1 MSKLIILQTVVPDY
15 RKKIFSYIRKQLE
28 NDFLLFCGDFYFE
41 ESIKSDSSINYTNK
55 VKNHFF
61 FNRKLLFQ
69 TGMWSHVVKK
79 NIMILELNPRII
91 SNWIILIL
99 RKILRK
105 RTILWGH
112 AWPRKGQQSKSDI
125 VRNWMRNIAD
135 VVVVYTKTQAKELK
149 IKMPGK
155 TVLFAPNAVI
165 SSKEMKASNNSGLI
179 KNIIYVG
186 RLTEIKKPMLLVKAF
201 HNILDKL
208 PKDTKLIIVGEGKER
223 NKIEIFINKSNLKDK
238 VIFEGHLLEYERL
251 KLLYNSSLVSISP
264 GYVGLSITQSFG
276 FGVPMLISQFENHS
290 PELEAA
296 IENKNSLFFK
306 TDNMED
312 FGNKILLFFQEK
324 EYWIGKRRE
333 ICEHC
338 KSNYSVELMARTFI
352 NIYKR

>member
-15 RKKIFSYIRKQLE
+15 RKKIFSYIKKQLE
-28 NDFLLFCGDFYFE
+28 NDFLLFCGDSYFE
-41 ESIKSDSSINYTNK
+41 ESIKSDNSINYTNR

-79 NIMILELNPRII
+79 NVMILELNPRII

-99 RKILRK
+99 RKILQK

-149 IKMPGK
+149 KKMPRK
-155 TVLFAPNAVI
+155 TILFAPNAVI
-165 SSKEMKASNNSGLI
+165 SSNEMKASNNSGII

-186 RLTEIKKPMLLVKAF
+186 RLTEFKKPMLLVKAF

-208 PKDTKLIIVGEGKER
+208 PEDTKLIIVGEGKER

-251 KLLYNSSLVSISP
+251 KQLYNSSLVSISP

-276 FGVPMLISQFENHS
+276 FGVPMLISKHENHS

-296 IENKNSLFFK
+296 VENENSLFFK
-306 TDNMED
+306 TDSVDNLGYQM
-312 FGNKILLFFQEK
+312 LLFFRDK
-324 EYWIGKRRE
+324 DYWMAQRKE
-333 ICEHC
+333 ICDFC
-338 KSNYSVELMARTFI
+338 KSNYSIELMANTFI
-352 NIYKR
+352 NILKK